1 MTHSRIGFGFVV
13 AAGLGLLWSSPAM
26 AQLGKRDVGAVKTM
40 GSRKG
45 LTQEEAER
53 LTKADTIQAS
63 DIRSTQDR
71 LKKLAAQKEAII
83 RRLIGIMENNLK
95 LEDPEAAKY
104 PDYLFRV
111 AEHYNAMRMNQWQSA
126 MALHEVI
133 FKAEDAGQKAQA
145 DRLKNQQKLLFE
157 RAEWWLRKSLE
168 KYILITN
175 NPKYKNY
182 ARMDEVIFTVGDIA
196 KSLAEDASKRKDG
209 AKQQAYQQV
218 MLTQFSRLTKEFPRS
233 RYIPDALLAKAE
245 YFFNNRQMVEAIEI
259 YQRVARFKG
268 TPLAP
273 YAEYKIGW
281 CYLNMKQ
288 HREALQQF
296 VMVAK
301 GTAGGQT
308 LISAARKDVVR
319 AYTHIGRPE
328 KAYDFF
334 HNVSMGRP
342 EVSKE
347 MYVLL
352 GTMYYAQGKNAES
365 IQVFKDAWKSR
376 WPKDKDRCQ
385 WVTTIVDATINVGV
399 KEHQAKAVQWLGQ
412 VTVEL
417 TQQFGE
423 KATQVKQCRAS
434 TENTMKMLA
443 TQWHAEG
450 LKTKNMATLNLTKTL
465 YEEYIKTY
473 PKSPVYYLMNYQYA
487 DLLWFFNSKTT
498 DTPREEWIKLA
509 NIFTKIVKL
518 SKPSD
523 LSAKDYE
530 QKRNEAALA
539 AVRCWMKANNVT
551 DEQLT
556 GYADKRKG
564 QAKKCIK
571 KKGAKCIE
579 WEDEYGKIEIPQGEL
594 SMLEAFNTYL
604 QYVPKSEYRSAIAF
618 NTGHIYW
625 KYNHFDKAVPLFTQV
640 ALEHQADM
648 PAAARTAAFR
658 VIGMLSV
665 QKKFKEMRELVDKF
679 IAAKKLMEDEVF
691 KAKMH
696 DFKLKAMW
704 ADADNL
710 MKEKKWA
717 ECGTAFEE
725 MATRFSGGSNLDTFF
740 WNAGSCYES
749 AGMIGPAVS
758 MRRKIVRGYPKSP
771 HAALAMYYMA
781 GNFHNLAIFKE
792 AADWYEKFFD
802 THKNHKEAAEA
813 LMWGIVLRGG
823 LGDDRRMMK
832 NAAAFIEK
840 YQGSKKQLSAKAF
853 WLVVKMYE
861 NNAEEDKLMINLSRY
876 ASGYGAAGEVDKH
889 IEAVSKL
896 GEIFWRRSCKV
907 PMTSGQCIR
916 VNYIRRK
923 GMKKKQKVIV
933 FLERDKRMVATA
945 KRNFGEALRVWSG
958 GRGLLRIPKSATTAE
973 VLEMTNN
980 ARHYAAH
987 AMFMQAEFKFEDYM
1001 RLNLPGGLDFNPK
1014 NPAKAKAS
1022 MTKFSTWLKAKLVA
1036 GEKMIKEFMA
1046 VVTGVRVLQQG
1057 QRRGD
1062 PHWSIAAVART
1073 GMVFHNF
1080 ADLLL
1085 SAPVPEFLAKDFDAS
1100 DAYKAELEKFA
1111 NPLLAN
1117 AQVNYQRCLKLSN
1130 DLRWFNEWSR
1140 LCELEI
1146 NRLEPD
1152 KYPLANERRAR
1163 PGYLATT
1170 IDKADF
1176 KLEAK

>member
-1 MTHSRIGFGFVV
+1 MTHSRIGFGLFV
-13 AAGLGLLWSSPAM
+13 AAGLGLVWSSPAM

-45 LTQEEAER
+45 LTKEEAER
-53 LTKADTIQAS
+53 MTKAETISAS
-63 DIRSTQDR
+63 DIRSSQDR
-71 LKKLAAQKEAII
+71 LKKLATQKEAII

-95 LEDPEAAKY
+95 LEDPDAPKY

-126 MALHEVI
+126 MALHELI
-133 FKAEDAGQKAQA
+133 FKAEDSGQQAQA
-145 DRLKNQQKLLFE
+145 NRLKTQQKLLFE

-218 MLTQFSRLTKEFPRS
+218 MLAQFSRLTKEFPRS

-301 GTAGGQT
+301 GTAGGKT

-328 KAYDFF
+328 KGYDFF

-347 MYVLL
+347 MYVYL

-365 IQVFKDAWKSR
+365 IQVFKDCWKNR

-423 KATQVKQCRAS
+423 KAMQVKQCRAS

-509 NIFTKIVKL
+509 NIFTRIVKL

-523 LSAKDYE
+523 LTAKDYE
-530 QKRNEAALA
+530 QKRNDAALA

-551 DEQLT
+551 TSSSRDMPT
-556 GYADKRKG
+556 SGR
-564 QAKKCIK
+564 AK
-571 KKGAKCIE
+571 
-579 WEDEYGKIEIPQGEL
+579 P
-594 SMLEAFNTYL
+594 
-604 QYVPKSEYRSAIAF
+604 RSASRRRAPGASSGRTSTARSRSPRGSFPCWRPLTPISSTCPRAT
-618 NTGHIYW
+618 TGRPSHSTLATSTGSTTSSTRRCPCSCRW
-625 KYNHFDKAVPLFTQV
+625 PSST
-640 ALEHQADM
+640 
-648 PAAARTAAFR
+648 R
-658 VIGMLSV
+658 VTCPRPPEP
-665 QKKFKEMRELVDKF
+665 QP
-679 IAAKKLMEDEVF
+679 
-691 KAKMH
+691 
-696 DFKLKAMW
+696 
-704 ADADNL
+704 
-710 MKEKKWA
+710 
-717 ECGTAFEE
+717 
-725 MATRFSGGSNLDTFF
+725 
-740 WNAGSCYES
+740 S
-749 AGMIGPAVS
+749 ASSAC
-758 MRRKIVRGYPKSP
+758 SP
-771 HAALAMYYMA
+771 
-781 GNFHNLAIFKE
+781 F
-792 AADWYEKFFD
+792 
-802 THKNHKEAAEA
+802 
-813 LMWGIVLRGG
+813 
-823 LGDDRRMMK
+823 
-832 NAAAFIEK
+832 
-840 YQGSKKQLSAKAF
+840 
-853 WLVVKMYE
+853 
-861 NNAEEDKLMINLSRY
+861 
-876 ASGYGAAGEVDKH
+876 
-889 IEAVSKL
+889 
-896 GEIFWRRSCKV
+896 
-907 PMTSGQCIR
+907 
-916 VNYIRRK
+916 
-923 GMKKKQKVIV
+923 
-933 FLERDKRMVATA
+933 
-945 KRNFGEALRVWSG
+945 KRNSKRCG
-958 GRGLLRIPKSATTAE
+958 
-973 VLEMTNN
+973 
-980 ARHYAAH
+980 
-987 AMFMQAEFKFEDYM
+987 
-1001 RLNLPGGLDFNPK
+1001 
-1014 NPAKAKAS
+1014 
-1022 MTKFSTWLKAKLVA
+1022 ST
-1036 GEKMIKEFMA
+1036 
-1046 VVTGVRVLQQG
+1046 
-1057 QRRGD
+1057 
-1062 PHWSIAAVART
+1062 
-1073 GMVFHNF
+1073 
-1080 ADLLL
+1080 
-1085 SAPVPEFLAKDFDAS
+1085 
-1100 DAYKAELEKFA
+1100 
-1111 NPLLAN
+1111 
-1117 AQVNYQRCLKLSN
+1117 
-1130 DLRWFNEWSR
+1130 
-1140 LCELEI
+1140 
-1146 NRLEPD
+1146 
-1152 KYPLANERRAR
+1152 
-1163 PGYLATT
+1163 
-1170 IDKADF
+1170 
-1176 KLEAK
+1176 